1 MFQSFNFIEIFS
13 SFLVM
18 FAIIDITGSIPIF
31 LSMKHQGKAIKPL
44 QATLVALAL
53 FVIFFYVGDAVLR
66 LFSIDAPS
74 FAVAGAA
81 VLFILSLEMIT
92 GHEIIK
98 NEAST
103 SGASIVPVAFPL
115 IAGPGAITALISL
128 RAEYADLNI
137 MIGLL
142 FNIIIDFLVIRHLD
156 KLERWLGNDII
167 YVFRKFFGVV
177 LLAIAVKL
185 FANNI
190 PIVFGSK

>member
-1 MFQSFNFIEIFS
+1 MLHQINLVEIFS
-13 SFLVM
+13 AFLVM

-31 LSMKHQGKAIKPL
+31 LGMRDQGKQIKPF
-44 QATLVALAL
+44 QATAVALGL
-53 FVIFFYVGDAVLR
+53 FVVFFFVGDALLK
-66 LFSIDAPS
+66 LFSIDTPS

-92 GHEIIK
+92 GREFIK
-98 NEAST
+98 NEGSS

-128 RAEYADLNI
+128 RAEYADINI
-137 MIGLL
+137 MIGLML
-142 FNIIIDFLVIRHLD
+142 NIVIDYFVIRHLY
-156 KLERWLGNDII
+156 KLEKWLGGDLI

-185 FANNI
+185 FASNI
-190 PIVFGSK
+190 PIVFNLR

>member
-1 MFQSFNFIEIFS
+1 MIQQINIVEIFS
-13 SFLVM
+13 AFLVM

-31 LSMKHQGKAIKPL
+31 LSMREQGKAIKPL
-44 QATLVALAL
+44 QATAVALGL
-53 FVIFFYVGDAVLR
+53 FLVFYFVGDAVLR

-92 GHEIIK
+92 GREFIK

-128 RAEYADLNI
+128 RAEYADINI
-137 MIGLL
+137 IIGLL
-142 FNIIIDFLVIRHLD
+142 LNIIIDYFVIRYLD
-156 KLERWLGNDII
+156 RLGRWLGADLI

-185 FANNI
+185 FASNL
-190 PIVFGSK
+190 PIVFNTR

>member
-1 MFQSFNFIEIFS
+1 MLQQINIVEIFS
-13 SFLVM
+13 AFLVM

-31 LSMKHQGKAIKPL
+31 LSMRDQGKVIKPL
-44 QATLVALAL
+44 QSTAVALGL
-53 FVIFFYVGDAVLR
+53 FVVFYFVR
-66 LFSIDAPS
+66 LFSIDTPS

-92 GHEIIK
+92 GREFIK
-98 NEAST
+98 NEGSS

-128 RAEYADLNI
+128 RAEYADVNI

-142 FNIIIDFLVIRHLD
+142 LNIVIDYLVIRYLH
-156 KLERWLGNDII
+156 KLQSWLGSDLI

-177 LLAIAVKL
+177 LLAMAVKL
-185 FANNI
+185 FAGNI
-190 PIVFGSK
+190 PIVFGLV

>member
-1 MFQSFNFIEIFS
+1 MIQQINIVEIFS
-13 SFLVM
+13 AFLVM

-31 LSMKHQGKAIKPL
+31 LSMREQGKAIKPL
-44 QATLVALAL
+44 QATAVALGL
-53 FVIFFYVGDAVLR
+53 FLVFYFVGDAVLR

-92 GHEIIK
+92 GREFIK

-128 RAEYADLNI
+128 RAEYADINI
-137 MIGLL
+137 IIGLL
-142 FNIIIDFLVIRHLD
+142 LNIIIDYFVIRYLD
-156 KLERWLGNDII
+156 RLGRWLGADLI

-185 FANNI
+185 FASNI
-190 PIVFGSK
+190 PIVFNTR

>member
-1 MFQSFNFIEIFS
+1 
-13 SFLVM
+13 M

>member
-1 MFQSFNFIEIFS
+1 MHTVNFVEIFS
-13 SFLVM
+13 AFLVM
-18 FAIIDITGSIPIF
+18 FAIIDITGSLPIF
-31 LSMKHQGKAIKPL
+31 LSMRSQNKAIKPL

-53 FVIFFYVGDAVLR
+53 FVVFFYVGDAVLR
-66 LFSIDAPS
+66 LFGIDAPS

-92 GHEIIK
+92 GHEFIK
-98 NEAST
+98 NEAS
-103 SGASIVPVAFPL
+103 SMGASIVPVAFPL

-128 RAEYADLNI
+128 RAEYADINI

-142 FNIIIDFLVIRHLD
+142 LNIVIDYLVIKHLD
-156 KLERWLGNDII
+156 RLNRWLGSDVI

-185 FANNI
+185 LAGNI
-190 PIVFGSK
+190 SIVFSGQ

>member
-1 MFQSFNFIEIFS
+1 MLQYLNLTEIFS
-13 SFLVM
+13 AFLVM

-31 LSMKHQGKAIKPL
+31 IAMRDQGRQIKPF
-44 QATLVALAL
+44 QATAVALGL
-53 FVIFFYVGDAVLR
+53 FVLFFFVGDAVLR

-92 GHEIIK
+92 GHEFIK
-98 NEAST
+98 NEASS

-128 RAEYADLNI
+128 RAEYADVNI

-142 FNIIIDFLVIRHLD
+142 INIVIDYVVIRNLYR
-156 KLERWLGNDII
+156 LEKWLGGDLI

-190 PIVFGSK
+190 STVFGME